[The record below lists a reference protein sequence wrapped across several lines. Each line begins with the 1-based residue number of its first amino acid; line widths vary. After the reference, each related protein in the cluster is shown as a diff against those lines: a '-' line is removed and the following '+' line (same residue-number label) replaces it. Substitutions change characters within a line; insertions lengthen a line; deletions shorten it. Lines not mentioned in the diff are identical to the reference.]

1 MASIT
6 DAICLT
12 IMQADHESSTC
23 ESPKCIAKFNLY
35 TRRHHCRKC
44 GHIFCHQHS
53 THFLPLN
60 QNAKV
65 HPQGAMSRV
74 CDCCYDNY
82 RKARVAARRSGSVSS
97 ASSDSTVG
105 LNIGGAVG
113 GAGMDMKNP
122 AHKRLGAPDSLMGRV
137 GSYVGSVPR
146 DWSWS
151 TF

>member
-1 MASIT
+1 M
-6 DAICLT
+6 
-12 IMQADHESSTC
+12 
-23 ESPKCIAKFNLY
+23 
-35 TRRHHCRKC
+35 
-44 GHIFCHQHS
+44 
-53 THFLPLN
+53 N

-65 HPQGAMSRV
+65 HPNGYMVRV
-74 CDCCYDNY
+74 CDCCYDSY

-105 LNIGGAVG
+105 LNIGTGGAVG
-113 GAGMDMKNP
+113 GVGMDM
-122 AHKRLGAPDSLMGRV
+122 ASAQKRLGGPDSLMGRV